1 MQFGYI
7 PCAGD
12 RSITKHDHLVMN
24 VDNIP
29 QIIQETFF
37 LTTSGRRGPDLV
49 DIPKDIRQ
57 QMAIPLWY
65 NSCSRDQTNQRGW
78 GNTAL
83 FSFAVVILS
92 H

>member
-1 MQFGYI
+1 
-7 PCAGD
+7 
-12 RSITKHDHLVMN
+12 MN

-29 QIIQETFF
+29 QIIQEAFF
-37 LTTSGRRGPDLV
+37 LTTSGQRGPDLV
-49 DIPKDIRQ
+49 DIPKDIQQ

-65 NSCSRDQTNQRGW
+65 NSCSRDQTNQRGR
-78 GNTAL
+78 GNTAP